1 MLNIRDQFPILKQ
14 KIKNQS
20 DLIYFD
26 NAATNQ
32 KPQVVIDKIS
42 EYYSKTN
49 SNIHRGVHHLSQVA
63 TTDYEESRDLIAQ
76 FINAKS
82 VKEVIFTSGCTEG
95 INLVATILDKANY
108 LKIGDEIVVSGLEH
122 HSNIVPWQMLCEATG
137 AILKYVP
144 VAQDGAID
152 WEQGLELITSKT
164 KLVAITHL
172 SNALGIIP
180 PVDKYITKAKQN
192 GALTLV
198 DGAQWVAHYPLD
210 VQALGADFYVFSGH
224 KLYGP
229 TGTGVLWGRE
239 DLLNELPPYKG
250 GGEMIAEV
258 TFAKTTY
265 NVLPNKYEA
274 GTPNISGGIALAQAV
289 KFAQSLDWN
298 AVANHEKELT
308 QLALKGLQ
316 SLDNIELYTPGVVPN
331 GLVSFNVKGVHHYD
345 VGTLLDQFGIA
356 VRTGHHCCQP
366 LMQQLGITGT
376 IRASF
381 ACYNTLEEVEVFIE
395 KLKKSLLLLS

>member
-1 MLNIRDQFPILKQ
+1 MLNIREQFPILKQ

-26 NAATNQ
+26 NAATYQ
-32 KPQVVIDKIS
+32 KPQEVIDKIS
-42 EYYSKTN
+42 EYYSATN

-63 TTDYEESRDLIAQ
+63 TTAYEESRDLIAE
-76 FINAKS
+76 FINAKNS
-82 VKEVIFTSGCTEG
+82 KEVIFTSGCTEG
-95 INLVATILDKANY
+95 INLVATILEKAAY
-108 LKIGDEIVVSGLEH
+108 LKAGDEIVVSGLEH

-137 AILKYVP
+137 ATLKYVP

-152 WEQGLELITSKT
+152 WEQGLELITERT

-172 SNALGIIP
+172 SNALGVKP
-180 PVDKYITKAKQN
+180 PVETYIARAKQQ

-229 TGTGVLWGRE
+229 TGTGILWGRE
-239 DLLNELPPYKG
+239 ELLDELPPYKG

-265 NVLPNKYEA
+265 NVLPNKFEA

-289 KFAQSLDWN
+289 KFTQSLDWE
-298 AVANHEKELT
+298 AVAKHEKALT
-308 QLALKGLQ
+308 QLALQGLE
-316 SLDNIELYTPGVVPN
+316 SLDNIELYTASVEPS

-381 ACYNTLEEVEVFIE
+381 ACYNTLEEVEIFLE